1 MGSTAPA
8 ATGGGTAAGG
18 PVAPQQPIPVAFTGR
33 TSTSDLQD
41 PVASLRRQ
49 VRECQDKI
57 PAGWFIAAY
66 FWGGESG
73 GMGIAERGHRPAH
86 GQFLD
91 TVGIPRDG
99 GLADLLA

>member
-18 PVAPQQPIPVAFTGR
+18 PVAPQQPLPVVFTGR

-49 VRECQDKI
+49 VRECQAKL

-66 FWGGESG
+66 YWDIESG
-73 GMGIAERGHRPAH
+73 GMDIAERGHGTAH
-86 GQFLD
+86 EQFLD
-91 TVGIPRDG
+91 TIGIPRDG
-99 GLADLLA
+99 GL